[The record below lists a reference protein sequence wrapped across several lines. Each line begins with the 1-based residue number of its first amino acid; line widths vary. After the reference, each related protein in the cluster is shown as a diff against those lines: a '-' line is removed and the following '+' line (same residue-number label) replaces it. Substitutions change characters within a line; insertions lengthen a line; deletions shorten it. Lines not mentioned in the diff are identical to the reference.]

1 MSLCSDFKCSY
12 TKSQIIAA
20 KMELLGNVEKIL
32 ELNNRFRGRMPNILG
47 TVLKYIK
54 VLPGLI
60 KMCAMLRKIGISKH
74 N

>member
-1 MSLCSDFKCSY
+1 
-12 TKSQIIAA
+12 
-20 KMELLGNVEKIL
+20 MELLGNVEKIL
-32 ELNNRFRGRMPNILG
+32 ELNNRLRGRMPDILG

-60 KMCAMLRKIGISKH
+60 KMCAMLRKISISKH